1 MTDLALEQPDELKI
15 EYPVALPVLPLKEM
29 VVFPQ
34 SMTPLAI
41 GQERSVRLIDDVV
54 AGERLL
60 VLVASRDS
68 SLDSPGWDDVYDVGT
83 VALVHKM
90 IKVPDGTL
98 RILVQGLDRVRLE
111 NRLDTEPYL
120 LGEFSELPDVLDETP
135 ELEALTRN
143 VQGLFARII
152 GLAPYLPEEL
162 QLAAANVDDPSA
174 LCHLV
179 ASTLRT
185 IKTEERQEILEEV
198 NVEQRLRTVSAIL
211 SRELEV
217 FELGSKIQSQVQ
229 SEMDRGQREYFL
241 RQQLKAI
248 QQELGESD
256 PEQAEVAELR
266 ERLEALGELPEEVRK
281 AADRELSRLER
292 LPSAAAE
299 YGVIRTYLEWILT
312 LPWTTFTD
320 DNLDLAH
327 AREVL
332 DADHF
337 DLEKVKDRIIEY
349 LAVAKLRNEVSGQIL
364 CFVGPPGVGKTS
376 LGHSIAN
383 ALGRKFVRLSV
394 GGVRDESEIR
404 GHRRTYIGSM
414 PGSIIRSIRDAES
427 SNPLILIDEIDKMG
441 ADWRGDP
448 ASAML
453 EVLDP
458 EQNRTFRDH
467 YLDLPFDL
475 SKVLFICTA
484 NTLDTIPGPL
494 LDRMD
499 MIQLSGY
506 TEDEKLGIAK
516 RYLFP
521 KQLKAHGL
529 RRPQLTLTDKL
540 LRTVIREYTR
550 EAGVRGLERRLAD
563 LCRKAA
569 TEVATGRLK
578 KIRVDDAQ
586 LRDWLGA
593 RRFAGEVR
601 KRTAG
606 PGVATGLAYTTVGGD
621 VLFIEATA
629 YPGQG
634 RLTITGQLGE
644 VMQESAQAALSWV
657 RAHAA
662 DFGLPDDWFA
672 THDVHIHVPAGAVP
686 KDGPSAGVT
695 MATAIASLVRD
706 TPVANDL
713 GMTGEITLTGQVLPI
728 GGLRE
733 KSLAAQRAGLKRVVF
748 PRDNEPDLDELPIE
762 TRKALEFIP
771 ADTIEDV
778 FAAAFDGKRR
788 IMRRGAQAGEK
799 LAASSSQTGCVGRAD
814 EQELALAA
822 QQEGVAVG
830 PVAERDL
837 VGVRLGAVD
846 DDDRVAAHGA
856 AALLGDLG
864 HADRELRLHLPE
876 QRGRVGMHERERR
889 DLHERRAVPGCRP
902 AVRDGHLP
910 LGRSTELEALPA
922 HRLPL
927 TVRLAVA
934 AAACEDEDSQQERLF
949 ASARPGYQAPANQA
963 KGSGD
968 NGQDD

>member
-1 MTDLALEQPDELKI
+1 MTEIGFDVAEPEEQQLEFPA
-15 EYPVALPVLPLKEM
+15 VLPVLPLKET

-34 SMTPLAI
+34 SMSPLAI
-41 GQERSVRLIDDVV
+41 GQERSVQLIDDVV
-54 AGERLL
+54 AGDRLL
-60 VLVASRDS
+60 ALITARDASVE
-68 SLDSPGWDDVYDVGT
+68 LPGWADLYDVGT
-83 VALVHKM
+83 IGLVHKM

-98 RILVQGLDRVRLE
+98 RILVQGIERVRLE
-111 NRLDTEPYL
+111 HQLDVDPYL
-120 LGEFSELPDVLDETP
+120 LGEFSALPDVLEETP

-185 IKTEERQEILEEV
+185 IRTEERQEILEQV

-229 SEMDRGQREYFL
+229 SEMEKGQREYFL

-248 QQELGESD
+248 QQELGEND
-256 PEQAEVAELR
+256 PEQAEIAELR
-266 ERLEALGELPEEVRK
+266 ERLDARGELPEEVRK
-281 AADRELSRLER
+281 AADRELQRLEK

-312 LPWTTFTD
+312 VPWSTYTD
-320 DNLDLAH
+320 DDLDLEH
-327 AREVL
+327 ARSVL

-414 PGSIIRSIRDAES
+414 PGSIIRSLRDAES
-427 SNPLILIDEIDKMG
+427 ANPLVLIDEIDKMG
-441 ADWRGDP
+441 NDWRGDP

-458 EQNRTFRDH
+458 EQNSTFRDH

-499 MIQLSGY
+499 VIELSGY
-506 TEDEKLGIAK
+506 TEQEKLGIAK
-516 RYLFP
+516 RYLLP
-521 KQLKAHGL
+521 KQLELHGL
-529 RRPQLTLTDKL
+529 QRSQLTLSDKM
-540 LRTVIREYTR
+540 LRSVIREYTR
-550 EAGVRGLERRLAD
+550 EAGVRNLERRLAD
-563 LCRKAA
+563 VCRKAA
-569 TEVATGRLK
+569 TQVAKGGAQ
-578 KIRVDDAQ
+578 KIRVDDEL
-586 LRDWLGA
+586 LREWLGV
-593 RRFAGEVR
+593 RRFSGDVR
-601 KRTAG
+601 KRTSD
-606 PGVATGLAYTTVGGD
+606 PGVATGLAYTTAGGD

-629 YPGQG
+629 YPGKG
-634 RLTITGQLGE
+634 RLTITGQLGD

-657 RAHAA
+657 RSHTAEM
-662 DFGLPDDWFA
+662 GLADDWFA
-672 THDVHIHVPAGAVP
+672 SHDLHIHVPAGAVP

-706 TPVANDL
+706 EPVAADV

-733 KSLAAQRAGLKRVVF
+733 KSLAAQRAGLKRVIF
-748 PRDNEPDLDELPIE
+748 PRENEPDLDDLPPEARAAI
-762 TRKALEFIP
+762 TFLP
-771 ADTIEDV
+771 VDTIEEV

-788 IMRRGAQAGEK
+788 
-799 LAASSSQTGCVGRAD
+799 
-814 EQELALAA
+814 
-822 QQEGVAVG
+822 
-830 PVAERDL
+830 
-837 VGVRLGAVD
+837 
-846 DDDRVAAHGA
+846 
-856 AALLGDLG
+856 
-864 HADRELRLHLPE
+864 
-876 QRGRVGMHERERR
+876 
-889 DLHERRAVPGCRP
+889 
-902 AVRDGHLP
+902 
-910 LGRSTELEALPA
+910 
-922 HRLPL
+922 
-927 TVRLAVA
+927 
-934 AAACEDEDSQQERLF
+934 
-949 ASARPGYQAPANQA
+949 ARPRAARGIERQAAKPA
-963 KGSGD
+963 GSS
-968 NGQDD
+968 

>member
-1 MTDLALEQPDELKI
+1 MTDVTFETPEPEEHDLEFPA
-15 EYPVALPVLPLKEM
+15 ALPALPLKET

-34 SMTPLAI
+34 SMAPLAI

-54 AGERLL
+54 AGDRLL
-60 VLVASRDS
+60 ALITAKDAA
-68 SLDSPGWDDVYDVGT
+68 LDSPSWEDIYDVGT

-98 RILVQGLDRVRLE
+98 RILVQGIERIKLE
-111 NRLDTEPYL
+111 HRLDTDPYL
-120 LGEFSELPDVLDETP
+120 LGEFTARPDVLLETP
-135 ELEALTRN
+135 EVEALTRN

-198 NVEQRLRTVSAIL
+198 DVEQRLRFVSQIL
-211 SRELEV
+211 NRELEV

-229 SEMDRGQREYFL
+229 SEMEKGQREYFL

-256 PEQAEVAELR
+256 PEAAEVNELR
-266 ERLEALGELPEEVRK
+266 EQLDALDLPEDTRK
-281 AADRELSRLER
+281 AADRELGRLEK

-312 LPWTTFTD
+312 LPWRRYTE
-320 DNLDLAH
+320 DNLDLDH
-327 AREVL
+327 ARKVL
-332 DADHF
+332 DTDHF
-337 DLEKVKDRIIEY
+337 DLEKVKDRVIEY
-349 LAVAKLRNEVSGQIL
+349 LAVAKLRNEISGQIL

-414 PGSIIRSIRDAES
+414 PGSIIRSLRDAES
-427 SNPLILIDEIDKMG
+427 SNPLMLIDEIDKMG

-458 EQNRTFRDH
+458 EQNRSFRDH

-484 NTLDTIPGPL
+484 NTLDTIPGAL

-499 MIQLSGY
+499 VISLSGY
-506 TEDEKLGIAK
+506 TEEEKLGIAK
-516 RYLFP
+516 RYLLP
-521 KQLKAHGL
+521 KQLRLHGL
-529 RRPQLTLTDKL
+529 LRSQLTLSDKV
-540 LRTVIREYTR
+540 LRTIVREYTR
-550 EAGVRGLERRLAD
+550 EAGVRNLERRLAD
-563 LCRKAA
+563 VCRKAA
-569 TEVATGRLK
+569 TQIAKGK
-578 KIRVDDAQ
+578 AQKPRVDDAR
-586 LRDWLGA
+586 LREWLGP
-593 RRFAGEVR
+593 RRFSGDVR
-601 KRTAG
+601 KRVSV
-606 PGVATGLAYTTVGGD
+606 PGVATGRAYTAVGGD

-629 YPGQG
+629 YAGKG

-657 RAHAA
+657 RSNTEEM
-662 DFGLPDDWFA
+662 GLADDWFA

-695 MATAIASLVRD
+695 MATAIASLVRGE
-706 TPVANDL
+706 PVADDV

-733 KSLAAQRAGLKRVVF
+733 KSLAAQRAGLKRVIF
-748 PRDNEPDLDELPIE
+748 PRENEPDLDDLPPE
-762 TRKALEFIP
+762 TRNALEFIP
-771 ADTIEDV
+771 VDRIQEV
-778 FAAAFDGKRR
+778 FEAAFTGKRR
-788 IMRRGAQAGEK
+788 TRPQSAQSIERQA
-799 LAASSSQTGCVGRAD
+799 AASAARSS
-814 EQELALAA
+814 
-822 QQEGVAVG
+822 
-830 PVAERDL
+830 
-837 VGVRLGAVD
+837 
-846 DDDRVAAHGA
+846 
-856 AALLGDLG
+856 
-864 HADRELRLHLPE
+864 
-876 QRGRVGMHERERR
+876 
-889 DLHERRAVPGCRP
+889 
-902 AVRDGHLP
+902 
-910 LGRSTELEALPA
+910 
-922 HRLPL
+922 
-927 TVRLAVA
+927 
-934 AAACEDEDSQQERLF
+934 
-949 ASARPGYQAPANQA
+949 
-963 KGSGD
+963 
-968 NGQDD
+968 